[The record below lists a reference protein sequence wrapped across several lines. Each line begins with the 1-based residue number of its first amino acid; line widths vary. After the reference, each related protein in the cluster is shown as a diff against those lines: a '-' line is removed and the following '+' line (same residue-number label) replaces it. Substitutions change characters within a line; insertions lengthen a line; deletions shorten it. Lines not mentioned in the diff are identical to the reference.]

1 MGWVLVGSALV
12 FGDEAQ
18 PAKQDKE
25 PVKRLPEVVVIGKPD
40 SYGAESTAAATR
52 TDTPVAEIPFSVQ
65 VVPGSV
71 FSDQG
76 ARSLEEAME
85 NLSGASPYHY
95 GGFLGTSDNMA
106 RRGFATNSNYYNG
119 FLMEA
124 LGNINLQMVEQIE
137 YLKGPSS
144 TMYGMGDPGGVIN
157 VRTKS
162 PQAEAA
168 SSIQARFGSWDY
180 REVSIDSTGPLNA
193 DKTVLYRLLAG
204 HSTSD
209 SFRDYVEDERFW
221 IAPSLTLSLS
231 DATTLQVNYSY
242 TEQVRTI
249 DEGVSFGVDREP
261 VADIE
266 TFLGEPGYP
275 GQSFQHHLLDATLT
289 HELNEHLTLRSGILY
304 SHWNTQ
310 VKGVRRSKAEPNA
323 DGTVTRLFDWSD
335 HKQRALQWYNDAI
348 FAFDLGP
355 TSHRVL
361 LGLDLRWRKNY
372 THILRYSIA
381 NESITDP
388 VYGDPLLAQTADSN
402 STAEQNWGG
411 VYLQDEMELVHDRL
425 FLTVGGRADRVE
437 VDNGSKSVIRRAVT
451 SRAGALYRFA
461 PFVLA
466 DSRHRIGVFANT
478 SESFTPTSI
487 GNTDVD
493 GNQLDPETGKQYEAG
508 VKFDLFDERAFATV
522 TVYQDTRDD
531 VAMSDPDNSGYYIN
545 AGTLRSRG
553 VEFDFGGSITQSLS
567 LSANYTYCD
576 TEVIRSSSLPEGS
589 RFHNIPLHSGSVWAK
604 YMFREGAFRDFGFG
618 VGMHAVGARTG
629 DNAGNFLL
637 DSYVTWQAAIF
648 YRREVYRGQWLEA
661 QLNVK
666 NLFDEEYYETSTA
679 TTRVYPG
686 TPRSLEFSLTYHF

>member
-1 MGWVLVGSALV
+1 MGTAMVL
-12 FGDEAQ
+12 GDEAQ
-18 PAKQDKE
+18 PVKQ
-25 PVKRLPEVVVIGKPD
+25 LSEVVVTD
-40 SYGAESTAAATR
+40 TRDVYRAESTTAATR
-52 TDTPVAEIPFSVQ
+52 TDTPLARVPFAIQ
-65 VVPGSV
+65 VVPNSV
-71 FSDQG
+71 FLDQG

-85 NLSGASPYHY
+85 NLSGASHYHY

-124 LGNINLQMVEQIE
+124 LGNVNLQMVEQVE

-144 TMYGMGDPGGVIN
+144 TLYGMGDPGGVIN

-162 PQAEAA
+162 PQTEAA
-168 SSIQARFGSWDY
+168 SAIQNRFGSWDY
-180 REVSIDSTGPLNA
+180 REVSVDSTGPLNA
-193 DKTVLYRLLAG
+193 DKTILFRFLAG
-204 HSTSD
+204 RSTSD
-209 SFRDYVEDERFW
+209 SFRDYVEDRRFW

-231 DATTLQVNYSY
+231 DATTLQINYSY
-242 TEQVRTI
+242 TDQVRTI

-289 HELNEHLTLRSGILY
+289 HELNEHLTLRSGLLY

-310 VKGVRRSKAEPNA
+310 VEGVRRSKAEPNA
-323 DGTVTRLFDWSD
+323 DGTVTRLFDGSD
-335 HKQRALQWYNDAI
+335 HQQRALQWYNDAV
-348 FAFDLGP
+348 FSFDLGP

-361 LGLDLRWRKNY
+361 LGLDLRWRRND

-388 VYGDPLLAQTADSN
+388 VYGDPLLAQTADRT

-411 VYLQDEMELVHDRL
+411 VYLQDEMELFHDRL

-437 VDNGSKSVIRRAVT
+437 VDDGSQTVIRRATT
-451 SRAGALYRFA
+451 SRVGALYRFA

-466 DSRHRIGVFANT
+466 DRKHRIGLFANT
-478 SESFTPTSI
+478 SESFTPSGI
-487 GNTDVD
+487 GNTDVA
-493 GNQLDPETGKQYEAG
+493 GNQLDPETGRQYEAG
-508 VKFDLFDERAFATV
+508 LKFDLFDQRAFATIA
-522 TVYQDTRDD
+522 VYQDTRDGVSMAD
-531 VAMSDPDNSGYYIN
+531 LDHSGYYLN

-553 VEFDFGGSITQSLS
+553 VEFDLGGDLTPSLS

-576 TEVIRSSSLPEGS
+576 TEVIRSDSLPEGG
-589 RFHNIPLHSGSVWAK
+589 RFHNIPLHSGGVWAK
-604 YMFREGAFRDFGFG
+604 YMVREGVLRNFGG
-618 VGMHAVGARTG
+618 GIGLHAVGSRTG

-637 DSYVTWQAAIF
+637 DSYVTWQAALF
-648 YRREVYRGQWLEA
+648 YRRELRRGQWLEA
-661 QLNVK
+661 QFNFK

-686 TPRSLEFSLTYHF
+686 TPRSLEFSLAYHF